1 MASFMQVLDTTIANV
16 SLPTIAGNLGA
27 SSQQATWVI
36 TSFAP
41 PLRRTQAVRLGP
53 AGLRHHLAA
62 VRPGAEHG
70 HAGGIARAAGLRGRP
85 DVPDHAVAA
94 GLDLSPRETRAG
106 VGAAGHD
113 HRGGADLRPHPR
125 WLDHRQLQL
134 GMDLPDQRAVGH
146 LRRAG
151 GGQPAE
157 GSPGAD
163 RETEDG
169 LRRPDHPGDRRRC
182 ATAGARPG
190 Q

>member
-1 MASFMQVLDTTIANV
+1 MYPITQSLLV
-16 SLPTIAGNLGA
+16 SIY
-27 SSQQATWVI
+27 
-36 TSFAP
+36 
-41 PLRRTQAVRLGP
+41 
-53 AGLRHHLAA
+53 
-62 VRPGAEHG
+62 
-70 HAGGIARAAGLRGRP
+70 
-85 DVPDHAVAA
+85 
-94 GLDLSPRETRAG
+94 PREK
-106 VGAAGHD
+106 
-113 HRGGADLRPHPR
+113 RGQALA
-125 WLDHRQLQL
+125 LLAMITVL